1 MYGRPEDAKPTRP
14 RKRTTEKEYKQRSDR
29 IEKSWVEKGGGL
41 VHSTLYMA
49 CRCQK
54 KKKKKDKETKPWST
68 VMASRQKKGGEV
80 NINSGSCERGGV
92 ADGCGHGAGSDDES
106 ERSIK
111 ERTGARTGIR
121 QMFIGGRGASK
132 KEETSR
138 AKCPNFWL
146 LRERKKKKKTH
157 THKNRTHRYH
167 IYYLDS
173 QAEIVQC
180 WLNCW

>member
-1 MYGRPEDAKPTRP
+1 MGRKD
-14 RKRTTEKEYKQRSDR
+14 
-29 IEKSWVEKGGGL
+29 GGL

-54 KKKKKDKETKPWST
+54 KKKIKRRNRGERSWP
-68 VMASRQKKGGEV
+68 RGRRKGEEA
-80 NINSGSCERGGV
+80 NINNGSCERGGV

-132 KEETSR
+132 KKKRVEQ
-138 AKCPNFWL
+138 KCPNFWL
-146 LRERKKKKKTH
+146 LRERGKRKEKTH
-157 THKNRTHRYH
+157 TRTEHTDITYTTWTRRRR
-167 IYYLDS
+167 S
-173 QAEIVQC
+173 SNVS
-180 WLNCW
+180 